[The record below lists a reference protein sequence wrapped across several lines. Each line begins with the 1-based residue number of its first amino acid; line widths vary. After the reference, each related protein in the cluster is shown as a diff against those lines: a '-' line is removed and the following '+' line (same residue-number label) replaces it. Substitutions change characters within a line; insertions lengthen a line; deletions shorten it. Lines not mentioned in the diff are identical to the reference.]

1 MKTKLTLLFI
11 AIAGFFVQAQ
21 NTEACT
27 ETLSLMTTSV
37 KAKDATSYD
46 YLTTLRKDCPSF
58 HKSIYSFGELAI
70 KLKIE
75 KATTPQDKEKYVRDL
90 LKLYDEHDQYFPG
103 NGAGNKMK
111 KGLVLFENKVGTDRK
126 SVV

>member
-75 KATTPQDKEKYVRDL
+75 KATRGEVRKEDIRPDFDWKRFKL
-90 LKLYDEHDQYFPG
+90 L
-103 NGAGNKMK
+103 
-111 KGLVLFENKVGTDRK
+111 
-126 SVV
+126 